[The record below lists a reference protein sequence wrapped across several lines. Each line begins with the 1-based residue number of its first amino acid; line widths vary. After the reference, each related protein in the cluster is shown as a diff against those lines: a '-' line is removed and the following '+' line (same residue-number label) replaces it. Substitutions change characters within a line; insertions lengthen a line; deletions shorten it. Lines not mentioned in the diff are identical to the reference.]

1 MKRVALI
8 TGGARGIGLGI
19 AKKLAES
26 DYSLVING
34 VRDQSQVSAVL
45 EELIALGSDAI
56 YCQADISKEEH
67 REKLVAATL
76 DKFGQLNLL
85 VNNAGVAPLDRN
97 DLLDVP
103 EESFDRV
110 MTINLKGPFFLTQR
124 VASHMIDSKS
134 ENPNFDA
141 CIINIG
147 SVSASMVS
155 TNRGQYCMSKAG
167 IAMMSQLFAARLGDF
182 GIPVFEV
189 RPGVI
194 KTDMTAVVLE
204 KYQKLVEEGTFV
216 EPRLGASED
225 VGQVVAALATG
236 NFPYSTGNIITVD
249 GGLTIPRL

>member
-8 TGGARGIGLGI
+8 TGGTRGIGLGI
-19 AKKLAES
+19 ARKLAELG
-26 DYSLVING
+26 YNLVING
-34 VRDQSQVSAVL
+34 VRDSSKVSDVL
-45 EELIALGSDAI
+45 EELTNLGGDVI
-56 YCQADISKEEH
+56 YCQANIAKEQD
-67 REKLVAATL
+67 RDRLVATSL
-76 DKFGQLNLL
+76 DGFGPLNLL
-85 VNNAGVAPLDRN
+85 VNNAGVAPLERS
-97 DLLDVP
+97 DLLDIP

-110 MTINLKGPFFLTQR
+110 ITINLKGPFFLTQL
-124 VASHMIDSKS
+124 VANQMIDSKNK
-134 ENPNFDA
+134 NPDFDG

-167 IAMMSQLFAARLGDF
+167 VAMMSQLFAARLGKF

-194 KTDMTAVVLE
+194 ETDMTAVVLE

-225 VGQVVAALATG
+225 VGKVVAALATG
-236 NFPYSTGNIITVD
+236 NFPYSTGNVITVD